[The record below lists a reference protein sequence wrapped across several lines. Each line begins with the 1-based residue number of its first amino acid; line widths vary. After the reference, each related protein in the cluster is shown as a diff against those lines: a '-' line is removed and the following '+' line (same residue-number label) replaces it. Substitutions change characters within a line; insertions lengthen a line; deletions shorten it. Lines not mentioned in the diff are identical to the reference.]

1 MGSQWQAQFFQT
13 LLYAFSVSLSFQI
26 TVNRELW
33 SEMDYQRAQHEI
45 DQKPAAHISPAPK
58 EMSLEKDSMFDLWND
73 QFAQSQRDAQEFAA
87 KDRLNEKP
95 FVVRPPKMPQT
106 RQMDDPLVHS
116 PGVQVSQK
124 PLMVRWVFQ
133 PVRSFQSPQLHTA
146 TQGLQSYAASSS
158 RRQTN
163 HANDP
168 LVYSPGVQVPQRPL
182 TDFSGVLRNQFGGPP
197 PQHPTATTT
206 QRPQHHEANPYRR
219 QPHQTNDP
227 LVHSPG
233 MQVPQ
238 RPLTD
243 FSDVLRIQLGGPPP
257 QHPTATTTQRPQ
269 HHEANPHRRQPH
281 QTNDPLVHSPGM
293 QVPQRPLTDFSD
305 VLRIQLG
312 GSPPQRPTATTTQ
325 RLQHHEANPHR
336 RQPHQTNDPLVH
348 SPGMQVPQRPLTDF
362 SDVLRIQL
370 GGSPPQRPTATT
382 TQRLQHHEANPHRRQ
397 PHQTNDPLVH
407 SPGMQVPQRPLTD
420 FSDVLRIQLG
430 GSPPQRPTA
439 TTTQRL
445 QHHEANPH
453 RRQPHQT
460 NDPLV
465 HSPGMQVPQRP
476 LTDFSDVLRIQ
487 LGGSP
492 PQRPTASTTHRPH
505 LYELHPYR
513 RRRDLMSHPLVQS
526 PGVLVPQKPLKVD
539 FPKPAMFSEWGN
551 LPGQFD
557 DGPQHQPK
565 PQPSETEAPSWH
577 SSQTWQRPL
586 VQSSQEPQLTD
597 TKTLPKDQK
606 TELQQPVMPQSIHA
620 VCGETSLQL
629 TVKMDLLGTGDLIDP
644 ADITLG
650 GCSPTVLDESQQELL
665 FETALREC
673 GGTAQLFEDVV
684 VYTFSLIYTP
694 RPIGESPILKT
705 NDATVNIKCHYA
717 RFHNVSSNSLRST
730 WTPYQFSQLSGQVLD
745 FSLRLMTDDW
755 QYERPSTKYFLGD
768 MINIEALVYADYHV
782 PLRIFVEDCVAAV
795 QPDMHSGTSYV
806 LIEKHGCLS
815 DSKLMASRSQFMPR
829 VQDEKLQM
837 QIEAFRFADESLD
850 SFYITCILRAVLA
863 AGTSDSSHKACHYNM
878 ENDRWN
884 SADGNDGVC
893 SCCNA
898 DQCPTRRAGA
908 AEEINGRRVKLGPIT
923 VQEKTT

>member
-58 EMSLEKDSMFDLWND
+58 EVSLEKDSMFDLWND
-73 QFAQSQRDAQEFAA
+73 QFAQSEQDAQEFAA

-95 FVVRPPKMPQT
+95 FVVQATKMPQT

-124 PLMVRWVFQ
+124 PLMVSWVFQ

-206 QRPQHHEANPYRR
+206 QRPQHHEANP
-219 QPHQTNDP
+219 
-227 LVHSPG
+227 
-233 MQVPQ
+233 
-238 RPLTD
+238 
-243 FSDVLRIQLGGPPP
+243 
-257 QHPTATTTQRPQ
+257 
-269 HHEANPHRRQPH
+269 
-281 QTNDPLVHSPGM
+281 
-293 QVPQRPLTDFSD
+293 
-305 VLRIQLG
+305 
-312 GSPPQRPTATTTQ
+312 
-325 RLQHHEANPHR
+325 
-336 RQPHQTNDPLVH
+336 
-348 SPGMQVPQRPLTDF
+348 
-362 SDVLRIQL
+362 
-370 GGSPPQRPTATT
+370 
-382 TQRLQHHEANPHRRQ
+382 
-397 PHQTNDPLVH
+397 
-407 SPGMQVPQRPLTD
+407 
-420 FSDVLRIQLG
+420 
-430 GSPPQRPTA
+430 
-439 TTTQRL
+439 
-445 QHHEANPH
+445 H

-513 RRRDLMSHPLVQS
+513 RQRDLMSHPLVQS

-597 TKTLPKDQK
+597 TITLPKDQK
-606 TELQQPVMPQSIHA
+606 TELQQPVIPQSVHA

-898 DQCPTRRAGA
+898 DQCPTRRARA